1 MKTADPVRKPSM
13 PSDTAAVKPLSAVHA
28 ARAAIRLLTERGVDL
43 TPANYRQAWIRVG
56 GPPVD
61 GDLEHVASSAV
72 GLLGRYAPAD
82 AIATLSHLI
91 DTQRWTEAQA
101 ILTRLERLAPQH
113 LLDLAHPPHPAH
125 PSHPPHPAQALHAGS
140 AQAALAADVSAT
152 SLQSVEAEKIITSVS
167 SELSVDTR
175 RSNSQLRKVNIELV
189 EIVGALCSSFEAIS
203 EPDSWIAS
211 QVRAVRDAVS
221 DGSDRRS
228 LAAARALIE
237 QALVAQHDISLT
249 RRDSLSALRD
259 LLPNLVEQMSHLG
272 ERSGDFSATL
282 SGHMEAIS
290 QADSLEGIAERVRSL
305 VADAHL
311 MQESVGDV
319 QRDLQGSAERAQ
331 SLESQVVRLEQELA
345 QASERLLIDHLTR
358 SANRAGLEQAY
369 LREIVPVRDE
379 SGLLTVGLLD
389 IDDFKRVNDVLGHH
403 AGDGALQHLARLL
416 QSKVRPCDTVARYG
430 GEEFVLLLPG
440 LGVEEARDLLM
451 KVQRELTRDVYLYD
465 TKKVFITFSAGAT
478 LVRPDDS
485 LESSLLRADEA
496 MYQAKN
502 AGKNCVAIV

>member
-1 MKTADPVRKPSM
+1 MKTADPVRKPTT
-13 PSDTAAVKPLSAVHA
+13 PSETAAGKPLSSVDA
-28 ARAAIRLLTERGVDL
+28 ARAAIRLLTERGVEL
-43 TPANYRQAWIRVG
+43 TPSNYRQAWIRVG
-56 GPPVD
+56 GPPID
-61 GDLEHVASSAV
+61 GDLEQIASSAV
-72 GLLGRYAPAD
+72 GLLSRYAPAD
-82 AIATLSHLI
+82 AITALVNFV
-91 DTQRWTEAQA
+91 DTQRWAEAQA
-101 ILTRLERLAPQH
+101 ILSRLERLGPQ
-113 LLDLAHPPHPAH
+113 
-125 PSHPPHPAQALHAGS
+125 Q
-140 AQAALAADVSAT
+140 ALAAGSVQPAT
-152 SLQSVEAEKIITSVS
+152 AAQAPVTQAQSVEAEKLRTSVS
-167 SELSVDTR
+167 SDLPVDTR
-175 RSNSQLRKVNIELV
+175 RSNSQLRKVNAELV
-189 EIVGALCSSFEAIS
+189 EIVGALCSSFEAMS

-237 QALVAQHDISLT
+237 QALEAQHDISLT

-259 LLPNLVEQMSHLG
+259 LLPNLVEQMSQLG
-272 ERSGDFSATL
+272 ERSGDFGATL

-305 VADAHL
+305 VADAHS
-311 MQESVGDV
+311 MQESVGDA
-319 QRDLQGSAERAQ
+319 QRGLQSSSERAQ

-379 SGLLTVGLLD
+379 SRLLTVGLLD

-440 LGVEEARDLLM
+440 LGVEEARELLM

-465 TKKVFITFSAGAT
+465 AKKVFITFSAGAT
-478 LVRPDDS
+478 MVRPDDS

>member
-13 PSDTAAVKPLSAVHA
+13 PSDTAAVKPLSAVDA
-28 ARAAIRLLTERGVDL
+28 ARAALRLLTERGVDL

-56 GPPVD
+56 GLPVD
-61 GDLEHVASSAV
+61 DDLEQIASS
-72 GLLGRYAPAD
+72 D
-82 AIATLSHLI
+82 
-91 DTQRWTEAQA
+91 
-101 ILTRLERLAPQH
+101 
-113 LLDLAHPPHPAH
+113 
-125 PSHPPHPAQALHAGS
+125 
-140 AQAALAADVSAT
+140 
-152 SLQSVEAEKIITSVS
+152 
-167 SELSVDTR
+167 LSVDTR
-175 RSNSQLRKVNIELV
+175 RSSSQLRKVNIELV
-189 EIVGALCSSFEAIS
+189 EIVGALSRSFEAIS

-211 QVRAVRDAVS
+211 QVMAVRDAVS

-272 ERSGDFSATL
+272 ERSSDFSATL

-319 QRDLQGSAERAQ
+319 QRGLQGSAERAQ

-369 LREIVPVRDE
+369 LREIVPVRDA

-440 LGVEEARDLLM
+440 LGVEEAREFLM

-478 LVRPDDS
+478 MVRPDDS
-485 LESSLLRADEA
+485 LESALLRADEA

>member
-1 MKTADPVRKPSM
+1 
-13 PSDTAAVKPLSAVHA
+13 
-28 ARAAIRLLTERGVDL
+28 
-43 TPANYRQAWIRVG
+43 
-56 GPPVD
+56 
-61 GDLEHVASSAV
+61 
-72 GLLGRYAPAD
+72 
-82 AIATLSHLI
+82 
-91 DTQRWTEAQA
+91 
-101 ILTRLERLAPQH
+101 
-113 LLDLAHPPHPAH
+113 
-125 PSHPPHPAQALHAGS
+125 
-140 AQAALAADVSAT
+140 
-152 SLQSVEAEKIITSVS
+152 
-167 SELSVDTR
+167 
-175 RSNSQLRKVNIELV
+175 LRKVNAELV

-211 QVRAVRDAVS
+211 QVRAVREAVS

-237 QALVAQHDISLT
+237 QALEAQHDISLT

-259 LLPNLVEQMSHLG
+259 LLPNLVEQMSQLG
-272 ERSGDFSATL
+272 ERSGDFGATL

-305 VADAHL
+305 VADAHS
-311 MQESVGDV
+311 MQESVGDA
-319 QRDLQGSAERAQ
+319 QRGLQSSSERAQ

-379 SGLLTVGLLD
+379 SRLLAVGLLD
-389 IDDFKRVNDVLGHH
+389 IDDFKRVNDLLGHH

-440 LGVEEARDLLM
+440 LDVEEARELLM

-465 TKKVFITFSAGAT
+465 EKKVFITFSAGAT
-478 LVRPDDS
+478 MVRPDDS

>member
-1 MKTADPVRKPSM
+1 MKTADPVRKPPM
-13 PSDTAAVKPLSAVHA
+13 QPQTAAGKPLSAVHA

-43 TPANYRQAWIRVG
+43 TPANYRQAWILVG
-56 GPPVD
+56 GPPID
-61 GDLEHVASSAV
+61 GDLEQVASSAV
-72 GLLGRYAPAD
+72 GLLGRYAPTD
-82 AIATLSHLI
+82 TISSLVNLV
-91 DTQRWTEAQA
+91 DTQRWSEAQA
-101 ILTRLERLAPQH
+101 ILTRLEKSGPH
-113 LLDLAHPPHPAH
+113 HPPPTASVQSAPGAGA
-125 PSHPPHPAQALHAGS
+125 PSALS
-140 AQAALAADVSAT
+140 
-152 SLQSVEAEKIITSVS
+152 QSVASEKHRAGASGDPP
-167 SELSVDTR
+167 VDTR
-175 RSNSQLRKVNIELV
+175 RSNSQLRKVNAELV

-211 QVRAVRDAVS
+211 QVRAVREAVS

-228 LAAARALIE
+228 LAAARALLE
-237 QALVAQHDISLT
+237 QALDAQHDISLT

-259 LLPNLVEQMSHLG
+259 LLPNLVEQMSQLG
-272 ERSGDFSATL
+272 ERSGDFGATL

-305 VADAHL
+305 VADAHS
-311 MQESVGDV
+311 MQESVGDA
-319 QRDLQGSAERAQ
+319 QRGLQSSSERAQ

-379 SGLLTVGLLD
+379 SRLLAVGLLD
-389 IDDFKRVNDVLGHH
+389 IDDFKRVNDLLGHH

-440 LGVEEARDLLM
+440 LDVEEARELLM

-465 TKKVFITFSAGAT
+465 EKKVFITFSAGAT
-478 LVRPDDS
+478 MVRPDDS

>member
-1 MKTADPVRKPSM
+1 MKTADPVRKPTM
-13 PSDTAAVKPLSAVHA
+13 PSETAAGKPLSSVDA
-28 ARAAIRLLTERGVDL
+28 ARAAIRLLTERGVEL
-43 TPANYRQAWIRVG
+43 TPSNYRQAWIRVG
-56 GPPVD
+56 GPPID
-61 GDLEHVASSAV
+61 GDLEQIASSAV
-72 GLLGRYAPAD
+72 GLLSRYAPAD
-82 AIATLSHLI
+82 AVTALI
-91 DTQRWTEAQA
+91 NLVDNQRWAEAQA
-101 ILTRLERLAPQH
+101 VLARLEKLGPH
-113 LLDLAHPPHPAH
+113 HP
-125 PSHPPHPAQALHAGS
+125 LGAGS
-140 AQAALAADVSAT
+140 VQSAT
-152 SLQSVEAEKIITSVS
+152 AAHGSVTKAQTVEAEKFSNSAS
-167 SELSVDTR
+167 SDMPVDTR
-175 RSNSQLRKVNIELV
+175 RSNSQLRKVNAELV

-221 DGSDRRS
+221 DGADRRS

-237 QALVAQHDISLT
+237 QALESQHDLSLT

-259 LLPNLVEQMSHLG
+259 LLPNLVEQMSQLG
-272 ERSGDFSATL
+272 ERSGDFGATL

-305 VADAHL
+305 VADAHS
-311 MQESVGDV
+311 MQESVGDA
-319 QRDLQGSAERAQ
+319 QRGLQSSSERAQ

-358 SANRAGLEQAY
+358 SANRAGLEQAF

-379 SGLLTVGLLD
+379 SRLLTVGLLD

-440 LGVEEARDLLM
+440 LGVEEARELLM

-465 TKKVFITFSAGAT
+465 AKKVFITFSAGAT
-478 LVRPDDS
+478 MVRPDDS

>member
-1 MKTADPVRKPSM
+1 MKTADPVRKPPM
-13 PSDTAAVKPLSAVHA
+13 QPQTAAGKPLSTVHA

-43 TPANYRQAWIRVG
+43 TPANYRQAWLLVG
-56 GPPVD
+56 GPPLD
-61 GDLEHVASSAV
+61 GDLEKIASSAV

-82 AIATLSHLI
+82 AISALI
-91 DTQRWTEAQA
+91 NLVDTQRWAEAQA
-101 ILTRLERLAPQH
+101 ILNRLEKHDPHHLPPAASVQSGPVADAP
-113 LLDLAHPPHPAH
+113 
-125 PSHPPHPAQALHAGS
+125 SALS
-140 AQAALAADVSAT
+140 QT
-152 SLQSVEAEKIITSVS
+152 VEAEKLRASVS
-167 SELSVDTR
+167 SDPPADTR
-175 RSNSQLRKVNIELV
+175 RSNSQLRKVNAELV
-189 EIVGALCSSFEAIS
+189 EIVGALCSSFEAMS

-237 QALVAQHDISLT
+237 QALEAQHDISLT

-319 QRDLQGSAERAQ
+319 QRGLQGSAERAQ

-369 LREIVPVRDE
+369 LREIVPVREE

-440 LGVEEARDLLM
+440 LGVEEARELLM

-465 TKKVFITFSAGAT
+465 AKKVFMTFSAGAT
-478 LVRPDDS
+478 LVSADDS
-485 LESSLLRADEA
+485 LESALLRADEA